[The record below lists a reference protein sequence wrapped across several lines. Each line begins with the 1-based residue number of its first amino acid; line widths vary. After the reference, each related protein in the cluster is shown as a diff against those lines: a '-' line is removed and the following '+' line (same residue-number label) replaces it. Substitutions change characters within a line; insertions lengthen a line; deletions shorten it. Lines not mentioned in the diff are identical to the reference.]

1 MEPEPGLA
9 PSTPRIDLVLQCLQ
23 ERCASPF
30 RGLQIVV
37 ANSRGNVAGAS
48 THLWWDGWQGG
59 TVSHPS
65 ETVAV
70 VPKQGFPNQHCTSW
84 MSLLS
89 DAPV

>member
-30 RGLQIVV
+30 RGLQVVV

-48 THLWWDGWQGG
+48 RG
-59 TVSHPS
+59 VS
-65 ETVAV
+65 TNLRWA
-70 VPKQGFPNQHCTSW
+70 G
-84 MSLLS
+84 
-89 DAPV
+89 